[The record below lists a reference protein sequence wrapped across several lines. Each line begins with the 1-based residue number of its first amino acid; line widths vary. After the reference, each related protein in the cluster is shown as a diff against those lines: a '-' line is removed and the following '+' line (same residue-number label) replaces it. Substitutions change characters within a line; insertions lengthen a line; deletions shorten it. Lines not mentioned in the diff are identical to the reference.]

1 MLTNKTKK
9 PPMENDL
16 VDQLINDWAHEM
28 PALDTEAMGV
38 VGRVLRLGRIFEA
51 RANAALKPFG
61 LNYTDL
67 DVLATLRRSGA
78 PYRLTP
84 KELMRSVL
92 ITSGAM
98 TAALD
103 RLTAAGLMERVA
115 NAADR
120 RSTSAQLTEAGVALI
135 EKAIIVRFKE
145 AADAVGELS
154 VEDRR
159 QLERLLRKLS
169 FLAD

>member
-1 MLTNKTKK
+1 MK
-9 PPMENDL
+9 NDL
-16 VDQLINDWAHEM
+16 VDQLINDWAQEM
-28 PALDTEAMGV
+28 PELETSAMGI
-38 VGRVLRLGRIFEA
+38 VGRVLRLGRVFEA
-51 RANAALKPFG
+51 RANSALKPFG

-103 RLTAAGLMERVA
+103 RLTAAGLIERVA
-115 NAADR
+115 NANDR
-120 RSTSAQLTEAGVALI
+120 RSTSAQLTKAGADLI
-135 EKAIIVRFKE
+135 EKAIVVRFKE
-145 AADAVGELS
+145 AADAVGHLS
-154 VEDRR
+154 ADDRR
-159 QLERLLRKLS
+159 KLEKLLRNLTI
-169 FLAD
+169 LTDGQE

>member
-1 MLTNKTKK
+1 MK
-9 PPMENDL
+9 NDL

-28 PALDTEAMGV
+28 PELETSAMGI
-38 VGRVLRLGRIFEA
+38 VGRVLRLGRVFEA

-103 RLTAAGLMERVA
+103 RLAAADLIERVA
-115 NAADR
+115 NANDR
-120 RSTSAQLTEAGVALI
+120 RSTSAQLTGAGADLI
-135 EKAIIVRFKE
+135 EKAIVVRFKE
-145 AADAVGELS
+145 AADAVDHLS
-154 VEDRR
+154 ADDRR
-159 QLERLLRKLS
+159 KLEKLLRNLTI
-169 FLAD
+169 LTDGQE